1 MPTRMFAGSF
11 FLIHSGSVLCKDLR
25 EAPEHPRSARKRPF
39 GPSAAVYSSLDGET
53 FSSYPSAFNRKRLR
67 MARVASA
74 GVSGLF
80 NICLPSRVYLVFGIA
95 LQVCVHAV
103 LV

>member
-11 FLIHSGSVLCKDLR
+11 FLIHSGSVLCRDLR

-53 FSSYPSAFNRKRLR
+53 FSSYPL
-67 MARVASA
+67 
-74 GVSGLF
+74 L
-80 NICLPSRVYLVFGIA
+80 LPLTENACGWRGWPPQA
-95 LQVCVHAV
+95 CRG
-103 LV
+103 